1 MFISNI
7 LFTNFVDFALKYML
21 EQKNI
26 HQNRSVSPLL
36 DHPLAV
42 ASIGT
47 LISDYILFD
56 GPRARSTRKLRKE
69 KQYVTCTCPMPHC
82 SKFHIQNFL
91 SDNNFAEEFF

>member
-1 MFISNI
+1 MSNI
-7 LFTNFVDFALKYML
+7 LFTSLVDFALKYML

-56 GPRARSTRKLRKE
+56 GPRARSTRKLRRE
-69 KQYVTCTCPMPHC
+69 KQYVTGTCPMHHC